1 MKKFSLIIAVLCMM
15 VQLGFAQALT
25 VTGVVTSKDDGQP
38 VIGASILV
46 KGTTTGTITD
56 FDGNYTISAQK
67 GQTLVISYVGMKTQ
81 EIVVKNAMQNIVLVT
96 DAEVLEEVVV
106 TAMGVTQ
113 EKKTLNFAV
122 QSVDNDAITSGKSS
136 NFVSALQGQI
146 SGVSVTN
153 AGGSPNAG
161 SQIIIRGI
169 SSINSSQSNEPLFIL
184 DGMPLSGGASSM
196 NDINPNDIENITVL
210 KGAAASALYGQEGA
224 NGVIMVTTK
233 RNSSGKVTVTANA
246 SLQLDTPMRLIET
259 QMMYGPGALGFYKQ
273 QTGGGWGPMLAADA
287 PRYNNVKNYFQN
299 GFYHKYDI
307 NVTGGNDKFQGFAS
321 ANFSNNDGIVPED
334 YLQKVGIMLKG
345 TYNISK
351 QVSVTMMANVNNNQY
366 RGAGSISS
374 IYSWPIDDDIRLYE
388 NNGQPRFRYDQMYD
402 EKASSPL
409 SPLWSRY
416 MDEGKNRSLRTM
428 LMGSISY
435 KPVKGLEFTG
445 RISYDSSNYTYD
457 GYSVPRFDDSV
468 VLSDDLIGTP
478 EYLEGK
484 NKPYLAESQLSKID
498 KDLLGSYSYSA
509 SRSGLL
515 TANVMG
521 SYHLELPKEFN
532 MNFMVGAE
540 ARMYESS
547 SNAVAGR
554 DFIIP
559 GVYSFS
565 NVSESILN
573 SDNTV
578 SHRQKRNAGVFG
590 EIRGDYKGL
599 ASLSVTGRWD
609 WSSTLLYEHNPY
621 FYPSVTAG
629 IIWSE
634 IFGISNNWF
643 NYGKLRGNWAMV
655 GKDAQPY
662 LYDRKYKQ
670 QTTFP
675 DGGYSSNPTM
685 SVAAD
690 LAPELSTSW
699 EIGMELK
706 FFQNRTRLDVAY
718 YSTVTDRQIVTVR
731 VSPSAGHILMTRNEG
746 TVKNHGVEIQFDQ
759 DIFRKKNLSW
769 TVGLNIG
776 LNRGT
781 VTKLPNE
788 MTEIQGTQY
797 GDIFPSAFLGGSTT
811 AITGK
816 DYERT
821 EDGTIIVDENGLPK
835 ISPTKSLLIGNRE
848 PLFTGGI
855 NTTFRYKGF
864 SINML
869 FDGRL
874 GGDIVNVTGRG
885 LWSNGMHK
893 DLEQYR
899 GRQVVWEGV
908 VQTGTD
914 EAGNPIYE
922 KNTNSIVL
930 DATTISNYYY
940 AVSSNFIEDGSYIR
954 LAHLTLAYDFTDL
967 VKTKSPITSLKC
979 SLTGTNLF
987 LLTKYTGSNP
997 LANASPGS
1005 GGTGSAGIDNYS
1017 VPMTRGFNFS
1027 LTLGF

>member
-1 MKKFSLIIAVLCMM
+1 MKKISLIIAVLCMM
-15 VQLGFAQALT
+15 VQLGFAQSLT

-46 KGTTTGTITD
+46 KGTTNGTITD
-56 FDGNYTISAQK
+56 FDGNYTITADK

-81 EIVVKNAMQNIVLVT
+81 EIVVKNAMQNVVLVT

-106 TAMGVTQ
+106 TAMGVVQ

-122 QSVDNDAITSGKSS
+122 QSVDNEAITSSKSS

-153 AGGSPNAG
+153 AGGSPNSG

-169 SSINSSQSNEPLFIL
+169 SSVNSSQSNEPLFIL

-273 QTGGGWGPMLAADA
+273 QTGGGWGPMLAANA

-299 GFYHKYDI
+299 GFYHKYDL

-321 ANFSNNDGIVPED
+321 ANFSRNDGIVPED

-351 QVSVTMMANVNNNQY
+351 QVSITMMANVNNNQY

-374 IYSWPIDDDIRLYE
+374 IYSWPINDDITNYKNE
-388 NNGQPRFRYDQMYD
+388 DGSIRFRYMAD
-402 EKASSPL
+402 EKANSPI

-416 MDEGKNRSLRTM
+416 MDDGKNRSLRTM

-435 KPVKGLEFTG
+435 KPIKGLEFTG
-445 RISYDSSNYTYD
+445 RISYDSSNYSYD

-468 VLSDDLIGTP
+468 VLDDSFLGTT
-478 EYLEGK
+478 EYLT
-484 NKPYLAESQLSKID
+484 NPYLTQSQLDKID

-547 SNAVAGR
+547 SSALAGR

-559 GVYSFS
+559 GVYSLS

-573 SDNTV
+573 SDNSV
-578 SHRQKRNAGVFG
+578 GHRQKRNAGVFG

-662 LYDRKYKQ
+662 LYDRKFKQ

-685 SVAAD
+685 SVASS
-690 LAPELSTSW
+690 LSPEISTSW
-699 EIGMELK
+699 EIGLELK
-706 FFQNRTRLDVAY
+706 FFQNRTRFDVAY
-718 YSTVTDRQIVTVR
+718 YSTLADNQIVTVR

-776 LNRGT
+776 LNRG
-781 VTKLPNE
+781 VLTKLPE
-788 MTEIQGTQY
+788 GLVELQGGQY
-797 GDIFPSAFLGGSTT
+797 GDIFASAFLGGSTT
-811 AITGK
+811 ALTGK

-821 EDGTIIVDENGLPK
+821 ADGQVVVDASGYPK
-835 ISPTKSLLIGNRE
+835 ISPTKSVLIGNRE
-848 PLFTGGI
+848 SLFSGGI

-864 SINML
+864 SVNML

-874 GGDIVNVTGRG
+874 GGDIANVTGRG

-893 DLEQYR
+893 ALEQYR
-899 GRQVVWEGV
+899 GRQVVWDGV
-908 VQTGTD
+908 VQTGID

-922 KNTNSIVL
+922 KNVTPITL

-940 AVSSNFIEDGSYIR
+940 NVSSNFIEDGSYIR

-967 VKTKSPITSLKC
+967 VKNRSKLTNFKC

-987 LLTKYTGSNP
+987 LLTRYTGSNP
-997 LANASPGS
+997 LANASPS
-1005 GGTGSAGIDNYS
+1005 AGGTGAAGVDNYS

>member
-1 MKKFSLIIAVLCMM
+1 MKKISLIIAVLCMII
-15 VQLGFAQALT
+15 QLGFAQQLT

-46 KGTTTGTITD
+46 KGTTNGTITD
-56 FDGNYTISAQK
+56 FDGNYTITADK

-81 EIVVKNAMQNIVLVT
+81 EIVIKNPTQNIVLVT

-106 TAMGVTQ
+106 TAMGVVQ

-122 QSVDNDAITSGKSS
+122 QSVDNEAITSSKSS

-153 AGGSPNAG
+153 AGGSPNSG

-169 SSINSSQSNEPLFIL
+169 SSINNSQNNEPLFIL

-233 RNSSGKVTVTANA
+233 RNESGKVTVTANA
-246 SLQLDTPMRLIET
+246 SLQLDTPMRLLET

-273 QTGGGWGPMLAADA
+273 QTGGGWGPILGANV

-299 GFYHKYDI
+299 GFYQKYDL
-307 NVTGGNDKFQGFAS
+307 NVTGGNEKFQGFAS
-321 ANFSNNDGIVPED
+321 ANFSKNDGIVPKD

-351 QVSVTMMANVNNNQY
+351 QVSVTMMANINNNQY
-366 RGAGSISS
+366 RGAGSVSS
-374 IYSWPIDDDIRLYE
+374 IYAWPINDDITNYKNE
-388 NNGQPRFRYDQMYD
+388 DGSVRFRYMAD
-402 EKASSPL
+402 EKANSPI

-416 MDEGKNRSLRTM
+416 MDSGKNRSFRSM

-435 KPVKGLEFTG
+435 KPIKGLDFTG
-445 RISYDSSNYTYD
+445 RISYDSSNYSYD
-457 GYSVPRFDDSV
+457 GYSVPRFDDSII
-468 VLSDDLIGTP
+468 LDDSLIGTP
-478 EYLEGK
+478 EYLT
-484 NKPYLAESQLSKID
+484 NPYLAQSQLSKID
-498 KDLLGSYSYSA
+498 KDLLGNYSYSS

-515 TANVMG
+515 TANIMG

-532 MNFMVGAE
+532 MNFMIGAE

-547 SNAVAGR
+547 SSAVAGR

-565 NVSESILN
+565 NVSESIQN
-573 SDNTV
+573 TDNTV
-578 SHRQKRNAGVFG
+578 GHRQKRNAGAFWEV
-590 EIRGDYKGL
+590 RADYKGL

-675 DGGYSSNPTM
+675 DAGYSSNPTM
-685 SVAAD
+685 SVAAE
-690 LAPELSTSW
+690 LAPEISKSW
-699 EIGMELK
+699 EIGLELK
-706 FFQNRTRLDVAY
+706 FFQNRTRLDIAY
-718 YSTVTDRQIVTVR
+718 YSTLCEGQIVNVR

-746 TVKNHGVEIQFDQ
+746 TVKNHGFELQFDQ

-769 TVGLNIG
+769 TIGLNLG
-776 LNRGT
+776 LNRGL
-781 VTKLPNE
+781 VTSLPDGIIE
-788 MTEIQGTQY
+788 LQGGQY
-797 GDIFPSAFLGGSTT
+797 GDIFASAFLGESTT
-811 AITGK
+811 SLTGK

-821 EDGTIIVDENGLPK
+821 PDGQVIVDASGYPK
-835 ISPTKSLLIGNRE
+835 ISSAKSVLIGNRE
-848 PLFTGGI
+848 PLFRGGI

-864 SINML
+864 SVNML

-874 GGDIVNVTGRG
+874 GGDIANITGRA

-893 DLEQYR
+893 SLEQYR

-908 VQTGTD
+908 VQTGVD

-922 KNTNSIVL
+922 KNTTPITL
-930 DATTISNYYY
+930 DATTISNYYST
-940 AVSSNFIEDGSYIR
+940 VSSNFIEDGSYIR

-967 VKTKSPITSLKC
+967 VKNRSKITNFKC

-987 LLTKYTGSNP
+987 LLSKYTGNSP
-997 LANASPGS
+997 MSNASPSS
-1005 GGTGSAGIDNYS
+1005 GGTGGAGVDNYS
-1017 VPMTRGFNFS
+1017 IPMTRGFNFS

>member
-1 MKKFSLIIAVLCMM
+1 MM
-15 VQLGFAQALT
+15 VQLGFAQSLT

-46 KGTTTGTITD
+46 KGTTNGTITD
-56 FDGNYTISAQK
+56 FDGNYSLTAEK
-67 GQTLVISYVGMKTQ
+67 GQTLIISYVGMKTQ
-81 EIVVKNAMQNIVLVT
+81 EIVIKNAIQNVVLAT
-96 DAEVLEEVVV
+96 DAEVLDEVVV

-122 QSVDNDAITSGKSS
+122 QSVDNEAITSGKSS

-169 SSINSSQSNEPLFIL
+169 SSVNSSQSNEPLFIL

-259 QMMYGPGALGFYKQ
+259 QMTYGPGALGFYKQ

-299 GFYHKYDI
+299 GFYQKYDL
-307 NVTGGNDKFQGFAS
+307 NVTGGNEKFQGFAS
-321 ANFSNNDGIVPED
+321 ANFSKNDGIVPED

-351 QVSVTMMANVNNNQY
+351 QVTVTMMANVNNNQY

-374 IYSWPIDDDIRLYE
+374 IYSWPINDDITNYKNE
-388 NNGQPRFRYDQMYD
+388 DGSIRFRYMAD
-402 EKASSPL
+402 EKASSPI

-416 MDEGKNRSLRTM
+416 MDSGKNRSLRTM
-428 LMGSISY
+428 LMGNISY
-435 KPVKGLEFTG
+435 KPVKGLEFIG
-445 RISYDSSNYTYD
+445 RISYDSSNYSYD

-468 VLSDDLIGTP
+468 VLDDSLLGTA
-478 EYLEGK
+478 EYLT
-484 NKPYLAESQLSKID
+484 NPFLTQSQLDKID
-498 KDLLGSYSYSA
+498 KDLLGNYSYSA

-521 SYHLELPKEFN
+521 SYRLELPKEFN
-532 MNFMVGAE
+532 VNFMVGAE

-547 SNAVAGR
+547 SSALAGR

-559 GVYSFS
+559 GVYSLS

-573 SDNTV
+573 SDNSV

-590 EIRGDYKGL
+590 ELRADYNGL

-634 IFGISNNWF
+634 IFGIANNWF

-662 LYDRKYKQ
+662 LYDRKFKQ

-685 SVAAD
+685 SVAAS
-690 LAPELSTSW
+690 LAPEISTSW
-699 EIGMELK
+699 EIGLELK

-718 YSTVTDRQIVTVR
+718 YSTVADNQIVTVR

-759 DIFRKKNLSW
+759 DIFRKKNLAW
-769 TVGLNIG
+769 TVGINLG
-776 LNRGT
+776 LNRG
-781 VTKLPNE
+781 VLTKLPE
-788 MTEIQGTQY
+788 GLVELQGGQY
-797 GDIFPSAFLGGSTT
+797 GDIFASAFLGGSTT
-811 AITGK
+811 ALTGK

-821 EDGTIIVDENGLPK
+821 TDGQVVVDASGYPK
-835 ISPTKSLLIGNRE
+835 ISPTKSVLIGNRE
-848 PLFTGGI
+848 PLFSGGF

-874 GGDIVNVTGRG
+874 GGDIANVTGRG

-893 DLEQYR
+893 ALEQYR
-899 GRQVVWEGV
+899 GRQVVWDGV

-914 EAGNPIYE
+914 ANGNPIYE
-922 KNTNSIVL
+922 KNTTPITL

-940 AVSSNFIEDGSYIR
+940 NVSSNFIEDGSYIR

-967 VKTKSPITSLKC
+967 VKNRSKITNFKC

-987 LLTKYTGSNP
+987 LLTRYTGSNP
-997 LANASPGS
+997 LANASPSS
-1005 GGTGSAGIDNYS
+1005 GGTGAAGVDNYS

>member
-1 MKKFSLIIAVLCMM
+1 MM
-15 VQLGFAQALT
+15 VQLGFAQSLT

-46 KGTTTGTITD
+46 KGTTNGTITD
-56 FDGNYTISAQK
+56 FDGNYTITADK

-81 EIVVKNAMQNIVLVT
+81 EIVVKNAMQNVVLVT

-106 TAMGVTQ
+106 TAMGVVQ

-122 QSVDNDAITSGKSS
+122 QSVDNEAITSSKSS

-153 AGGSPNAG
+153 AGGSPNSG

-169 SSINSSQSNEPLFIL
+169 SSVNSSQSNEPLFIL

-273 QTGGGWGPMLAADA
+273 QTGGGWGPMLAANA

-299 GFYHKYDI
+299 GFYHKYDL

-321 ANFSNNDGIVPED
+321 ANFSRNDGIVPED

-351 QVSVTMMANVNNNQY
+351 QVSITMMANVNNNQY

-374 IYSWPIDDDIRLYE
+374 IYSWPINDDITNYKNE
-388 NNGQPRFRYDQMYD
+388 DGSIRFRYMAD
-402 EKASSPL
+402 EKANSPI

-416 MDEGKNRSLRTM
+416 MDDGKNRSLRTM

-435 KPVKGLEFTG
+435 KPIKGLEFTG
-445 RISYDSSNYTYD
+445 RISYDSSNYSYD

-468 VLSDDLIGTP
+468 VLDDSFLGTT
-478 EYLEGK
+478 EYLT
-484 NKPYLAESQLSKID
+484 NPYLTQSQLDKID

-547 SNAVAGR
+547 SSALAGR

-559 GVYSFS
+559 GVYSLS

-573 SDNTV
+573 SDNSV
-578 SHRQKRNAGVFG
+578 GHRQKRNAGVFG

-662 LYDRKYKQ
+662 LYDRKFKQ

-685 SVAAD
+685 SVASS
-690 LAPELSTSW
+690 LSPEISTSW
-699 EIGMELK
+699 EIGLELK
-706 FFQNRTRLDVAY
+706 FFQNRTRFDVAY
-718 YSTVTDRQIVTVR
+718 YSTLADNQIVTVR

-776 LNRGT
+776 LNRG
-781 VTKLPNE
+781 VLTKLPE
-788 MTEIQGTQY
+788 GLVELQGGQY
-797 GDIFPSAFLGGSTT
+797 GDIFASAFLGGSTT
-811 AITGK
+811 ALTGK

-821 EDGTIIVDENGLPK
+821 ADGQVVVDASGYPK
-835 ISPTKSLLIGNRE
+835 ISPTKSVLIGNRE
-848 PLFTGGI
+848 SLFSGGI

-864 SINML
+864 SVNML

-874 GGDIVNVTGRG
+874 GGDIANVTGRG

-893 DLEQYR
+893 ALEQYR
-899 GRQVVWEGV
+899 GRQVVWDGV
-908 VQTGTD
+908 VQTGID

-922 KNTNSIVL
+922 KNVTPITL

-940 AVSSNFIEDGSYIR
+940 NVSSNFIEDGSYIR

-967 VKTKSPITSLKC
+967 VKNRSKLTNFKC

-987 LLTKYTGSNP
+987 LLTRYTGSNP
-997 LANASPGS
+997 LANASPS
-1005 GGTGSAGIDNYS
+1005 AGGTGAAGVDNYS

>member
-1 MKKFSLIIAVLCMM
+1 MKKISLIIAVLCMM
-15 VQLGFAQALT
+15 VQLGFAQSLT

-46 KGTTTGTITD
+46 KGTTNGTITD
-56 FDGNYTISAQK
+56 FDGNYTITADK

-81 EIVVKNAMQNIVLVT
+81 EIVVKNAMQNVVLVT

-106 TAMGVTQ
+106 TAMGVVQ

-122 QSVDNDAITSGKSS
+122 QSVDNEAITSSKSS

-153 AGGSPNAG
+153 AGGSPNSG

-169 SSINSSQSNEPLFIL
+169 SSVNSSQSNEPLFIL

-273 QTGGGWGPMLAADA
+273 QTGGGWGPMLAANA

-299 GFYHKYDI
+299 GFYHKYDL

-321 ANFSNNDGIVPED
+321 ANFSRNDGIVPED

-351 QVSVTMMANVNNNQY
+351 QVSITMMANVNNNQY

-374 IYSWPIDDDIRLYE
+374 IYSWPINDDITNYKNE
-388 NNGQPRFRYDQMYD
+388 DGSIRFRYMAD
-402 EKASSPL
+402 EKANSPI

-416 MDEGKNRSLRTM
+416 MDDGKNRSLRTM

-435 KPVKGLEFTG
+435 KPIKGLEFTG
-445 RISYDSSNYTYD
+445 RISYDSSNYSYD

-468 VLSDDLIGTP
+468 VLDDSFLGTT
-478 EYLEGK
+478 EYLT
-484 NKPYLAESQLSKID
+484 NPYLTQSQLDKID

-547 SNAVAGR
+547 SSALAGR

-559 GVYSFS
+559 GVYSLS

-573 SDNTV
+573 SDNSV
-578 SHRQKRNAGVFG
+578 GHRQKRNAGVFG

-662 LYDRKYKQ
+662 LYDRKFKQ

-685 SVAAD
+685 SVASS
-690 LAPELSTSW
+690 LSPEISTSW
-699 EIGMELK
+699 EIGLELK
-706 FFQNRTRLDVAY
+706 FFQNRTRFDVAY
-718 YSTVTDRQIVTVR
+718 YSTLADNQIVTVR

-776 LNRGT
+776 LNRG
-781 VTKLPNE
+781 VLTKLPE
-788 MTEIQGTQY
+788 GLVELQGGQY
-797 GDIFPSAFLGGSTT
+797 GDIFASAFLGGSTT
-811 AITGK
+811 ALTGK

-821 EDGTIIVDENGLPK
+821 ADGQVVVDASGYPK
-835 ISPTKSLLIGNRE
+835 ISPTKSVLIGNRE
-848 PLFTGGI
+848 SLFSGGI

-864 SINML
+864 SVNML

-874 GGDIVNVTGRG
+874 GGDIANVTGRG

-893 DLEQYR
+893 ALEQYR
-899 GRQVVWEGV
+899 GRQVVWDGV
-908 VQTGTD
+908 VQTGID

-922 KNTNSIVL
+922 KNVTPITL

-940 AVSSNFIEDGSYIR
+940 KVSSNFIEDGSYIR

-967 VKTKSPITSLKC
+967 VKNRSKLTNFKC

-987 LLTKYTGSNP
+987 LLTRYTGSNP
-997 LANASPGS
+997 LANASPS
-1005 GGTGSAGIDNYS
+1005 AGGTGAAGVDNYS

>member
-1 MKKFSLIIAVLCMM
+1 MKKISLIIAVLCMM
-15 VQLGFAQALT
+15 VQLGFAQTLT

-56 FDGNYTISAQK
+56 FDGNYSITADK

-169 SSINSSQSNEPLFIL
+169 SSVNSSQSNEPLFIL

-233 RNSSGKVTVTANA
+233 QNSSGKVTVTANA
-246 SLQLDTPMRLIET
+246 SLQLDSPMRLIET

-299 GFYHKYDI
+299 GFYHKYDL

-321 ANFSNNDGIVPED
+321 ANFSKNNGIVPED
-334 YLQKVGIMLKG
+334 YLQKIGIMLKG

-374 IYSWPIDDDIRLYE
+374 IYSWPINDDITNYRNE
-388 NNGQPRFRYDQMYD
+388 DGSIRFRYMAD
-402 EKASSPL
+402 EKASSPI

-416 MDEGKNRSLRTM
+416 MDKGKNRSLRTM

-435 KPVKGLEFTG
+435 KPVKGLEFVG
-445 RISYDSSNYTYD
+445 RISYDASNYSYD

-468 VLSDDLIGTP
+468 VLDDSFLGTA
-478 EYLEGK
+478 EYLT
-484 NKPYLAESQLSKID
+484 NPYLTQSQLDKID

-509 SRSGLL
+509 SQSGLL

-532 MNFMVGAE
+532 MHFMVGAE

-547 SNAVAGR
+547 SSALAGR

-559 GVYSFS
+559 GVYSLS

-578 SHRQKRNAGVFG
+578 GHRQKRNAGVYS
-590 EIRGDYKGL
+590 EIRADYKGL

-662 LYDRKYKQ
+662 LYDRKFKQ

-685 SVAAD
+685 SVASS
-690 LAPELSTSW
+690 LTPEISTSW
-699 EIGMELK
+699 EIGLELK
-706 FFQNRTRLDVAY
+706 FFQNRTRFDVAY
-718 YSTVTDRQIVTVR
+718 YSTLADNQIVTVR

-759 DIFRKKNLSW
+759 DIFRKKDLSW

-776 LNRGT
+776 LNRGIL
-781 VTKLPNE
+781 TKLPE
-788 MTEIQGTQY
+788 GLVELQGGQY
-797 GDIFPSAFLGGSTT
+797 GDIFASAFLGGSTT
-811 AITGK
+811 ALTGK

-821 EDGTIIVDENGLPK
+821 ADGQVVVDASGYPK
-835 ISPTKSLLIGNRE
+835 ISPTKSVLIGNRE
-848 PLFTGGI
+848 PLFSGGF

-874 GGDIVNVTGRG
+874 GGDIANITSRG

-893 DLEQYR
+893 SLEQYR
-899 GRQVVWEGV
+899 GRQVVWDGV
-908 VQTGTD
+908 VQTGVD
-914 EAGNPIYE
+914 AEGNAIYE
-922 KNTNSIVL
+922 KNSTPITL

-940 AVSSNFIEDGSYIR
+940 NVSSNFIEDGSYIR

-967 VKTKSPITSLKC
+967 VKNRSKLTNFKC

-987 LLTKYTGSNP
+987 LLTRYTGSNP
-997 LANASPGS
+997 LANASPS
-1005 GGTGSAGIDNYS
+1005 AGGTGAAGVDNYS

>member
-1 MKKFSLIIAVLCMM
+1 MI
-15 VQLGFAQALT
+15 VQFGFAQSLT

-56 FDGNYTISAQK
+56 FDGNYTITADK
-67 GQTLVISYVGMKTQ
+67 GQTLIVSYVGMKTQ
-81 EIVVKNAMQNIVLVT
+81 EVVVKDAMQNIILVT
-96 DAEVLEEVVV
+96 DAEVLDEVVV
-106 TAMGVTQ
+106 TAMGITQ

-259 QMMYGPGALGFYKQ
+259 QMIYGPGALGFYKQ
-273 QTGGGWGPMLAADA
+273 QTNGGWGPMLAADA

-402 EKASSPL
+402 EKASTPL

-445 RISYDSSNYTYD
+445 RISYDSSNYSYD

-468 VLSDDLIGTP
+468 VLSDELNGTP

-484 NKPYLAESQLSKID
+484 NKPYLTESQLSKID

-547 SNAVAGR
+547 SSALAGR

-573 SDNTV
+573 ADNTV

-609 WSSTLLYEHNPY
+609 WSSTLRYEHNPY

-718 YSTVTDRQIVTVR
+718 YSTVTDRQIVQVR

-746 TVKNHGVEIQFDQ
+746 TVKNHGMEFQFDQ

-769 TVGLNIG
+769 TVGFNIG

-781 VTKLPNE
+781 VTKLPDGIIE
-788 MTEIQGTQY
+788 LQGGQY
-797 GDIFPSAFLGGSTT
+797 GDIFASAYLGESTT

-821 EDGTIIVDENGLPK
+821 ADGTVIIDENGLPK
-835 ISPTKSLLIGNRE
+835 ISPTKSVLIGNRE
-848 PLFTGGI
+848 PRFTGGL

-864 SINML
+864 SLNML

-874 GGDIVNVTGRG
+874 GGDVVNVTGRNLIASG
-885 LWSNGMHK
+885 NHNI
-893 DLEQYR
+893 LEKYR
-899 GRQVVWEGV
+899 DRQVVFNGV
-908 VQTGTD
+908 K
-914 EAGNPIYE
+914 E
-922 KNTNSIVL
+922 VL
-930 DATTISNYYY
+930 DAEGNVVDYEANKTPITLNQTNITNYFYQ
-940 AVSSNFIEDGSYIR
+940 VSSNFVEDGSYIR
-954 LAHLTLAYDFTDL
+954 LSYVTLGYDFAKL
-967 VKTKSPITSLKC
+967 MKNQKFFKGLKLNFTC
-979 SLTGTNLF
+979 NNVF
-987 LLTKYTGSNP
+987 LLTKYTGTDP
-997 LANASPGS
+997 VCNASTS
-1005 GGTGSAGIDNYS
+1005 AKGTGSAGIDDS
-1017 VPMTRGFNFS
+1017 PVPSTRSYNIS
-1027 LTLGF
+1027 LSASF

>member
-1 MKKFSLIIAVLCMM
+1 MM
-15 VQLGFAQALT
+15 VQLGFAQSLT

-46 KGTTTGTITD
+46 KGTTNGTITD
-56 FDGNYTISAQK
+56 FDGNYTITADK

-81 EIVVKNAMQNIVLVT
+81 EIVVKNAMQNVVLVT

-106 TAMGVTQ
+106 TAMGVVQ

-122 QSVDNDAITSGKSS
+122 QSVDNEAITSSKSS

-153 AGGSPNAG
+153 AGGSPNSG

-169 SSINSSQSNEPLFIL
+169 SSVNSSQSNEPLFIL

-273 QTGGGWGPMLAADA
+273 QTGGGWGPMLAANA

-299 GFYHKYDI
+299 GFYHKYDL

-321 ANFSNNDGIVPED
+321 ANFSRNDGIVPED

-351 QVSVTMMANVNNNQY
+351 QVSITMMANVNNNQY

-374 IYSWPIDDDIRLYE
+374 IYSWPINDDITNYKNE
-388 NNGQPRFRYDQMYD
+388 DGSIRFRYMAD
-402 EKASSPL
+402 EKANSPI
-409 SPLWSRY
+409 SPHWSRY
-416 MDEGKNRSLRTM
+416 MDDGKNRSLRTM

-435 KPVKGLEFTG
+435 KPIKGLEFTG
-445 RISYDSSNYTYD
+445 RISYDSSNYSYD

-468 VLSDDLIGTP
+468 VLDDSFLGTT
-478 EYLEGK
+478 EYLT
-484 NKPYLAESQLSKID
+484 NPYLTQSQLDKID

-547 SNAVAGR
+547 SSALAGR

-559 GVYSFS
+559 GVYSLS

-573 SDNTV
+573 SDNSV
-578 SHRQKRNAGVFG
+578 GHRQKRNAGVFG

-662 LYDRKYKQ
+662 LYDRKFKQ

-685 SVAAD
+685 SVASS
-690 LAPELSTSW
+690 LSPEISTSW
-699 EIGMELK
+699 EIGLELK
-706 FFQNRTRLDVAY
+706 FFQNRTRFDVAY
-718 YSTVTDRQIVTVR
+718 YSTLADNQIVTVR

-776 LNRGT
+776 LNRG
-781 VTKLPNE
+781 VLTKLPE
-788 MTEIQGTQY
+788 GLVELQGGQY
-797 GDIFPSAFLGGSTT
+797 GDIFASAFLGGSTT
-811 AITGK
+811 ALTGK

-821 EDGTIIVDENGLPK
+821 ADGQVVVDASGYPK
-835 ISPTKSLLIGNRE
+835 ISPTKSVLIGNRE
-848 PLFTGGI
+848 SLFSGGI

-864 SINML
+864 SVNML

-874 GGDIVNVTGRG
+874 GGDIANVTGRG

-893 DLEQYR
+893 ALEQYR
-899 GRQVVWEGV
+899 GRQVVWDGV
-908 VQTGTD
+908 VQTGID

-922 KNTNSIVL
+922 KNVTPITL

-940 AVSSNFIEDGSYIR
+940 NVSSNFIEDGSYIR

-967 VKTKSPITSLKC
+967 VKNRSKLTNFKC

-987 LLTKYTGSNP
+987 LLTRYTGSNP
-997 LANASPGS
+997 LANASPS
-1005 GGTGSAGIDNYS
+1005 AGGTGAAGVDNYS